1 MILDEIKDLIKEL
14 ENILIKDQRFK
25 DSYDFKNQVKIIYKR
40 KNNLNN
46 NFNISQLPNIDVTPF
61 ISNLMTLNKP
71 PEISKSSELN
81 KSLEL
86 NKPLEISKSSE
97 LNKLPEITEPL
108 KDNQLP
114 NECKDV
120 MKKLIDK
127 INEVYQSSVNMDTKK
142 ILSEEDISGL
152 LNNLKNN
159 PEKVL
164 EIINKLSY

>member
-14 ENILIKDQRFK
+14 ENILIKDKRFK
-25 DSYDFKNQVKIIYKR
+25 DSYDFKNQVKIIYKH
-40 KNNLNN
+40 KNNLNNNLDN

-61 ISNLMTLNKP
+61 ISNLITLNKP
-71 PEISKSSELN
+71 PEISKSS
-81 KSLEL
+81 
-86 NKPLEISKSSE
+86 
-97 LNKLPEITEPL
+97 EITEPL

-114 NECKDV
+114 NECNNAI
-120 MKKLIDK
+120 KKLIDK
-127 INEVYQSSVNMDTKK
+127 INEVYQSSVNIDTKK

-164 EIINKLSY
+164 EIINKLS

>member
-40 KNNLNN
+40 KNNLDN
-46 NFNISQLPNIDVTPF
+46 NFNISQLPNINVTPF

-81 KSLEL
+81 KPLEL
-86 NKPLEISKSSE
+86 NKQLE

-114 NECKDV
+114 NECKEA

-127 INEVYQSSVNMDTKK
+127 INEVYYQSSVNIDTKN
-142 ILSEEDISGL
+142 ILSTEDISEL

-159 PEKVL
+159 SEKVL

>member
-14 ENILIKDQRFK
+14 ENILIKDKRFK

-46 NFNISQLPNIDVTPF
+46 NLDNNFNISQLPNIDVTPF
-61 ISNLMTLNKP
+61 ISNLITLNKP
-71 PEISKSSELN
+71 PEISKSSE
-81 KSLEL
+81 
-86 NKPLEISKSSE
+86 I
-97 LNKLPEITEPL
+97 IEPL

-114 NECKDV
+114 NECKEA

-127 INEVYQSSVNMDTKK
+127 INEVYYQSSVKIDTKN
-142 ILSEEDISGL
+142 ILSTEDISEL

-159 PEKVL
+159 SEKVL
-164 EIINKLSY
+164 EIINKLS

>member
-61 ISNLMTLNKP
+61 ISNLMTLNRP

-81 KSLEL
+81 KPLEL
-86 NKPLEISKSSE
+86 NKQLE

-114 NECKDV
+114 NECKEA

>member
-14 ENILIKDQRFK
+14 ENILIKDKRFK

-46 NFNISQLPNIDVTPF
+46 NLDNNLDNNFNISQLPNIDVTPF
-61 ISNLMTLNKP
+61 ISNLITLNKP
-71 PEISKSSELN
+71 PEISKSS
-81 KSLEL
+81 
-86 NKPLEISKSSE
+86 
-97 LNKLPEITEPL
+97 EITEPL

-114 NECKDV
+114 NECKEA

-127 INEVYQSSVNMDTKK
+127 INEVYYQSSVKIDTKN
-142 ILSEEDISGL
+142 ILSTEDISEL

-159 PEKVL
+159 SEKVL
-164 EIINKLSY
+164 EIINKLS

>member
-14 ENILIKDQRFK
+14 ENILIKDKRFK

-46 NFNISQLPNIDVTPF
+46 NLDNNFNISQLPNIDVTPF
-61 ISNLMTLNKP
+61 ISNLITLNKP
-71 PEISKSSELN
+71 PEISKSS
-81 KSLEL
+81 
-86 NKPLEISKSSE
+86 
-97 LNKLPEITEPL
+97 EITEPL

-114 NECKDV
+114 NECKEA

-127 INEVYQSSVNMDTKK
+127 INEVYYQSSIKIDTKN
-142 ILSEEDISGL
+142 ILSTEDISEL

-159 PEKVL
+159 SEKVL
-164 EIINKLSY
+164 EIINKLS

>member
-14 ENILIKDQRFK
+14 ENILIKDKRFK

-46 NFNISQLPNIDVTPF
+46 NLDNNFNISQLPNIDVTPF
-61 ISNLMTLNKP
+61 ISNLITLNKP
-71 PEISKSSELN
+71 PEISKSS
-81 KSLEL
+81 
-86 NKPLEISKSSE
+86 
-97 LNKLPEITEPL
+97 EITEPL

-114 NECKDV
+114 NECKEA

-127 INEVYQSSVNMDTKK
+127 INEVYYQSSVKIDTKN
-142 ILSEEDISGL
+142 ILSTEDISEL

-159 PEKVL
+159 SEKVL
-164 EIINKLSY
+164 EIINKLS

>member
-14 ENILIKDQRFK
+14 ENILIKDKRFK

-46 NFNISQLPNIDVTPF
+46 NLDNNFNISQLPNIDVTPF
-61 ISNLMTLNKP
+61 ISNLITLNKP
-71 PEISKSSELN
+71 PEISKSS
-81 KSLEL
+81 
-86 NKPLEISKSSE
+86 
-97 LNKLPEITEPL
+97 EITEPL

-114 NECKDV
+114 NECKDA

-127 INEVYQSSVNMDTKK
+127 INEVYYQSSVNIDTKN
-142 ILSEEDISGL
+142 ILSTEDISEL

-159 PEKVL
+159 SEKVL
-164 EIINKLSY
+164 EIINKLS

>member
-14 ENILIKDQRFK
+14 ENILIKDKRFK
-25 DSYDFKNQVKIIYKR
+25 DSYDFKNQVKIIYKH
-40 KNNLNN
+40 KNNLNNNLDN

-61 ISNLMTLNKP
+61 ISNLITLNKP
-71 PEISKSSELN
+71 PEISKSS
-81 KSLEL
+81 
-86 NKPLEISKSSE
+86 
-97 LNKLPEITEPL
+97 EITEPL

-114 NECKDV
+114 NECKEA

-127 INEVYQSSVNMDTKK
+127 INEVYYQSSVKIDTKN

-159 PEKVL
+159 PEKIL
-164 EIINKLSY
+164 EIINKLS